1 MHRKTHHPGYSYS
14 FRWNRPARWLAE
26 MGTKPFRMRCPGF
39 GLQPGCVGKIPTL
52 RYATQRC
59 QTLGEHYVSL
69 TICRMAQLV
78 LDEAEK
84 FLHPEGVSTFFAEL
98 VELCFFLFS
107 MYMIVYVYSV
117 YCMHTYNY
125 IYIHTYIQSIYL
137 SINLSIY
144 LPIYLSIYLLL
155 YDICIM

>member
-1 MHRKTHHPGYSYS
+1 M
-14 FRWNRPARWLAE
+14 
-26 MGTKPFRMRCPGF
+26 
-39 GLQPGCVGKIPTL
+39 
-52 RYATQRC
+52 
-59 QTLGEHYVSL
+59 SL

-125 IYIHTYIQSIYL
+125 IYIHTYVQSIYL
-137 SINLSIY
+137 SI
-144 LPIYLSIYLLL
+144 YLSIYCYMIYVLCKRVYIIIVSCEIEYLAL
-155 YDICIM
+155 